1 MNHEQN
7 LNSLMHTNEQ
17 LNFPNDFMQL
27 IAFPCQMILTFI
39 ILCSSSLVGFAS
51 FLQWFAK
58 WLANESNLMPLVT
71 SFLTLLRCW
80 PIQSFSFC
88 CVCPM

>member
-1 MNHEQN
+1 MLFKEPVKPHFMLACTIDFIAAVYNLPFLLMNHEQN

-51 FLQWFAK
+51 FLQ
-58 WLANESNLMPLVT
+58 
-71 SFLTLLRCW
+71 
-80 PIQSFSFC
+80 
-88 CVCPM
+88 